1 MCSEIEKN
9 NTGYILDTLRNGEK
23 AYGHILGALQKKKK
37 YKGFILAAIQNE
49 KKVLLVIHLTSS
61 EELFWRYTSFLSKC
75 VLLSSTSYFDMATDF
90 GICF

>member
-49 KKVLLVIHLTSS
+49 KKSYLL
-61 EELFWRYTSFLSKC
+61 YT
-75 VLLSSTSYFDMATDF
+75 
-90 GICF
+90 